1 MRFQIPCGYAHPY
14 FRRSTWNRLRVYQN
28 GSLIG
33 RCRNFRDRVFRITF
47 MTHSDL
53 ALSLARRSD
62 ALAIAK
68 MSRVLIEYGLQWKWT
83 AQRVEASIRAAN
95 VNVLVARLDTR
106 IIGFAIMRYG
116 DDDAHLDLLAVAPPY
131 RRLGVAQ
138 QLLQW
143 LEKCATVAGT
153 FRITLEVRENNR
165 DAQRFYERM
174 GYQRLSVVP
183 GYYQGS
189 EAAVRMSR
197 NLACEAPKQ
206 QDAEH

>member
-1 MRFQIPCGYAHPY
+1 
-14 FRRSTWNRLRVYQN
+14 
-28 GSLIG
+28 
-33 RCRNFRDRVFRITF
+33 

-68 MSRVLIEYGLQWKWT
+68 MSRVLIEYGLQWQWT

-183 GYYQGS
+183 GYYQGT

>member
-1 MRFQIPCGYAHPY
+1 M
-14 FRRSTWNRLRVYQN
+14 WLRASVLSPINLEYTTSISKWQ
-28 GSLIG
+28 LIR
-33 RCRNFRDRVFRITF
+33 RCRNFRDRVFRIRF

-183 GYYQGS
+183 GYYQGT